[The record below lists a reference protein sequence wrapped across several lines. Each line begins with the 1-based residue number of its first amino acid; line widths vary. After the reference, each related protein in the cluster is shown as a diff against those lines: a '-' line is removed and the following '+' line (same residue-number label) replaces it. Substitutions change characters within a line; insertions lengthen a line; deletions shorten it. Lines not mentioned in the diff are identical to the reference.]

1 MTLGKAVPSM
11 ESSSL
16 AGAPVMNSWGTMIPT
31 LSSAKPSISSPPL
44 STKKGGALFPRRKFL
59 ELPRGRPRGHLRPC
73 ELLLLFSH
81 QVMSEFLIP

>member
-44 STKKGGALFPRRKFL
+44 STKKGGALFPRRKFRVAQGTPEAL
-59 ELPRGRPRGHLRPC
+59 
-73 ELLLLFSH
+73 
-81 QVMSEFLIP
+81 